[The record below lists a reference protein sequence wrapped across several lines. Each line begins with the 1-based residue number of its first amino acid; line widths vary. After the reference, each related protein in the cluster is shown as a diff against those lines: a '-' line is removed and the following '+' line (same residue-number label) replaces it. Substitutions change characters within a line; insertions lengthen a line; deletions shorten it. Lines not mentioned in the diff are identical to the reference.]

1 MSEIKVYIFY
11 PCHSESKGTD
21 ETNEYIFASLD
32 GRADMTVIC
41 NVDSTYVL
49 SIYCQSMTI
58 CHMANLLIGVSMV
71 S

>member
-32 GRADMTVIC
+32 GRAEKTMPRGRCI
-41 NVDSTYVL
+41 
-49 SIYCQSMTI
+49 
-58 CHMANLLIGVSMV
+58 
-71 S
+71 